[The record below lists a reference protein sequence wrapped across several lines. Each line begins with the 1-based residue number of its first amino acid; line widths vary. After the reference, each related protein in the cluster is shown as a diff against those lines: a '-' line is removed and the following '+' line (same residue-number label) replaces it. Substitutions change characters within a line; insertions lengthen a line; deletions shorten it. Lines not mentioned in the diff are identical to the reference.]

1 MEEWLNK
8 IKQTFDKVEPNNPT
22 ADSVVFMLNRMT
34 EEYREYKELGSI
46 RRTQRKLKKMWNQ
59 QSMIKLYNIT
69 LESE

>member
-46 RRTQRKLKKMWNQ
+46 EELRELKKLWNRRV
-59 QSMIKLYNIT
+59 
-69 LESE
+69 

>member
-8 IKQTFDKVEPNNPT
+8 IKQTFDKVEPNNLT

-46 RRTQRKLKKMWNQ
+46 EELRELKKMWNRRV
-59 QSMIKLYNIT
+59 
-69 LESE
+69 

>member
-22 ADSVVFMLNRMT
+22 ADSAVFMLNRMA

-46 RRTQRKLKKMWNQ
+46 EELRELKKMWNRRV
-59 QSMIKLYNIT
+59 
-69 LESE
+69 

>member
-46 RRTQRKLKKMWNQ
+46 EELRELKKMWNRRVW
-59 QSMIKLYNIT
+59 
-69 LESE
+69 

>member
-46 RRTQRKLKKMWNQ
+46 EELRELKKMWNRRV
-59 QSMIKLYNIT
+59 
-69 LESE
+69 

>member
-8 IKQTFDKVEPNNPT
+8 IKQTFDKVEPYNPT

-46 RRTQRKLKKMWNQ
+46 EELRELKKMWNRRV
-59 QSMIKLYNIT
+59 
-69 LESE
+69 

>member
-34 EEYREYKELGSI
+34 EEYREYKELGRI
-46 RRTQRKLKKMWNQ
+46 EELRELKKMWNRRV
-59 QSMIKLYNIT
+59 
-69 LESE
+69 